1 MLSQCHKYVNG
12 RRKEEEEQ
20 KRREKEREKGRE
32 GEGREGGR
40 ERERERDRDKGT
52 LDAILIQLTCRM
64 MRKMVTPPPTGRSMP
79 VSNMNY

>member
-20 KRREKEREKGRE
+20 KRREKEREGE
-32 GEGREGGR
+32 GEGKRGRGR
-40 ERERERDRDKGT
+40 EKEDKGI